1 MSKSNEVTFN
11 LADLQ
16 ALIAEG
22 VAKAMAG
29 KASPSVPANVLVD
42 GKTERQ
48 LKNEIAAVRAFKKA
62 GFGTVKARED
72 VKTFRRW
79 MADGFRPI
87 EGTKGIKVKG
97 FNLFHKSQVRQI
109 TAEEK
114 AALQEQNEAAI
125 ARHEQASNV
134 TPIQ

>member
-1 MSKSNEVTFN
+1 MANQVTFN

-16 ALIAEG
+16 RLIAEG
-22 VAKAMAG
+22 VAQALAAKAA
-29 KASPSVPANVLVD
+29 PVPANTLVD

-48 LKNEIAAVRAFKKA
+48 LKNEIAAVKAFKKA
-62 GFGTVKARED
+62 GFGVVKARED

-87 EGTKGIKVKG
+87 EGSKGIKVKG
-97 FNLFHKSQVRQI
+97 FNLFHKSQVRAI

-114 AALQEQNEAAI
+114 AAMQEQMDDAV
-125 ARHEQASNV
+125 ARHEAENV
-134 TPIQ
+134 VPLVQ